1 MKINIKD
8 IKNSAIGA
16 VAICLVLLILGI
28 ALGSTR
34 EKITQKKTEVTVEL
48 GSTMQL
54 HFDATDFFDV
64 DIQKANKF
72 SFDTSKVDLAKVGKY
87 EVTATYNKETFLIT
101 VDVVDTTKPEV
112 EMAERVV
119 FTNDIEKANAGIT
132 EMIAS
137 IKDESEYTAKLIRF
151 EKKDVLSTMDEF
163 AVKKLEES
171 IIDFGTDKEALA
183 LGTQE
188 IPTQPG
194 IYRCTLEIA
203 DVHKNAAYREVYV
216 ILDTTPAIIN
226 EVEDQTITVVK
237 EKLSEKPVIDLTL
250 YKGYDEVDGTLT
262 SDQLFIEV
270 LLKDEAEHEWT
281 VAVSYTDR
289 AGNESKS
296 EFFVKVE
303 EEKELS
309 SGNNNQKPES
319 NSGNNNNNSGN
330 NQGNNGNQ
338 NKPADKPSGGGS
350 NNNTEYDP
358 RDTNKDGYVSS
369 DEEMRYITPAK
380 QKCIDAG
387 YGVVVE
393 QDGGEWY
400 AVLMKS
406 GEHQINGKDG
416 WTILNE
422 YLKEHDLYAEH
433 LGGCWINSDNEWF
446 WYIAEE
452 ITQMPEGTYDEE
464 DDIIMGEIFD

>member
-1 MKINIKD
+1 MKINMKD
-8 IKNSAIGA
+8 MKNSAIGA
-16 VAICLVLLILGI
+16 VAICLVLLILGM

-87 EVTATYNKETFLIT
+87 EVTATYNKETYLIT

-119 FTNDIEKANAGIT
+119 FTNDLEKANAGIT
-132 EMIAS
+132 EIIAS

-171 IIDFGTDKEALA
+171 IMDFGTDNEALA

-226 EVEDQTITVVK
+226 DVEDQTITVAK

-270 LLKDEAEHEWT
+270 VLKDEAKHEWT
-281 VAVSYTDR
+281 VSVSYTDR

-303 EEKELS
+303 EEKKQS

-319 NSGNNNNNSGN
+319 NSGNNNNNSNNNNDNSGN

-338 NKPADKPSGGGS
+338 NKPTDKPSGGGT
-350 NNNTEYDP
+350 NNNTQYDP
-358 RDTNKDGYVSS
+358 KDANKDGEVSD
-369 DEEMRYITPAK
+369 DEAMMYITPEK
-380 QKCIDAG
+380 QACIDAG

-393 QDGGEWY
+393 LRGGEAY
-400 AVLMKS
+400 AVLMKDS
-406 GEHQINGKDG
+406 DHTINGKDG
-416 WTILNE
+416 GQILLD
-422 YLKEHDLYAEH
+422 YLHERDLRGDV
-433 LGGCWINSDNEWF
+433 GGCWINPDNEWY
-446 WYIAEE
+446 WYVA
-452 ITQMPEGTYDEE
+452 
-464 DDIIMGEIFD
+464 DDIEYYPYNNGDGEIIW